1 MNEYRN
7 SIHHQSQI
15 RLHVFKEHPIKNHE
29 TEEYGEYD
37 VTSKYY
43 DTADFIFNGEFSDTI
58 YCKAIFSKFS
68 ELSNSQIPNFINYQ
82 LELISDKKQWLYDLE
97 KLIENNPDRI
107 NRIRPD
113 LNTLLTN
120 LIQSKIELFNKPSKI
135 SSPKQLK
142 WKGTQIELLELI
154 TALTQMKKIGSEE
167 GISSRAEVIEFFES
181 IFEIELKDPEK
192 KLTQTRSRKVGFVY
206 FLDQLSQNFKEWEQ
220 KRSK

>member
-29 TEEYGEYD
+29 NEEYSEYD

-43 DTADFIFNGEFSDTI
+43 DTADFIFDGEFSDTI

-113 LNTLLTN
+113 LH
-120 LIQSKIELFNKPSKI
+120 
-135 SSPKQLK
+135 
-142 WKGTQIELLELI
+142 
-154 TALTQMKKIGSEE
+154 TA
-167 GISSRAEVIEFFES
+167 
-181 IFEIELKDPEK
+181 
-192 KLTQTRSRKVGFVY
+192 Y
-206 FLDQLSQNFKEWEQ
+206 N
-220 KRSK
+220 

>member
-29 TEEYGEYD
+29 NEEYSEYD

-43 DTADFIFNGEFSDTI
+43 DTADFIFDGEFSDTI

-113 LNTLLTN
+113 LHTLLTK
-120 LIQSKIELFNKPSKI
+120 LIQSNIELINKPSI
-135 SSPKQLK
+135 VGSSKRLK

-154 TALTQMKKIGSEE
+154 TALTQMKRIGSEE

-181 IFEIELKDPEK
+181 IFIIELKDPEK
-192 KLTQTRSRKVGFVY
+192 KLTQTRGRKKGYVY
-206 FLDQLSQNFKEWEQ
+206 FLDKLSENFKNWEQ